1 MVARV
6 LGIILPNVDNS
17 VVGVPR
23 LSTDS
28 ARRVTFIM
36 AVVWKALAHFDET
49 GEATV
54 LLLLRPRGS

>member
-1 MVARV
+1 MVAGV

-28 ARRVTFIM
+28 VRRVTFIM
-36 AVVWKALAHFDET
+36 AVVWKALALFDES